1 MSIITIQEVNK
12 EFKTKGKGKWS
23 ELQVTYTDNGKN
35 FQKKIISFQN
45 PAVFE
50 ALQDAKQGDNYDVTV
65 TKDGE
70 YYNWSSAKKVD
81 KDVAANTA
89 PAAPSSGRV
98 LGSNYETAEERALRR
113 EFEKIKQL
121 YIVRQSSISNALDYL
136 KATNPD
142 GTFGLADTIDIAQQ
156 FVDFVYG
163 VDKIVDESTHE

>member
-35 FQKKIISFQN
+35 FQKKILSFQN

-50 ALQDAKQGDNYDVTV
+50 ALQDAKQGDIYDVTV

-81 KDVAANTA
+81 KDAASNAA

-98 LGSNYETAEERALRR
+98 LGSNYETADERRL
-113 EFEKIKQL
+113 KQL
-121 YIVRQSSISNALDYL
+121 YIIKQSSISNAIEFAKMRTPEEEPY
-136 KATNPD
+136 TP
-142 GTFGLADTIDIAQQ
+142 GDIPTLAQQ

-163 VDKIVDESTHE
+163 VEEIVDESTHE

>member
-1 MSIITIQEVNK
+1 MSLVTIQEVNK

-35 FQKKIISFQN
+35 FQKKILSFQN

-70 YYNWSSAKKVD
+70 YYNWSSAKKLD
-81 KDVAANTA
+81 KDVAVSAA
-89 PAAPSSGRV
+89 PAAPASGRV
-98 LGSNYETAEERALRR
+98 LGSNYETADERKL
-113 EFEKIKQL
+113 KQL
-121 YIVRQSSISNALDYL
+121 YIIKQSSIANALMYL
-136 KATNPD
+136 GFNEGVQD
-142 GTFGLADTIDIAQQ
+142 HSVNEVLAVAQQ

-163 VDKIVDESTHE
+163 VEEIVDESTHE